1 MPRRVVIKRVTS
13 RMLTFPVS
21 FPGGEVV
28 EIRDHNT
35 YFSEV
40 SSESPGVNPANKHSE
55 TLEE

>member
-1 MPRRVVIKRVTS
+1 
-13 RMLTFPVS
+13 MLTFPVS